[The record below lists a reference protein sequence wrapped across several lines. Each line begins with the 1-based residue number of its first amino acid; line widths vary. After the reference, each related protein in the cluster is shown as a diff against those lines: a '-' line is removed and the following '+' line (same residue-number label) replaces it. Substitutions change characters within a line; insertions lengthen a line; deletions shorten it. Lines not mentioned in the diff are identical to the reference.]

1 MIGQGKRA
9 SDVELS
15 GSMKLVSDSQTV
27 IAHIVAMRA
36 EEVVAPVEGAV
47 PVAEAVVAAEPEVV
61 VKKGKKEEE
70 AGEKEK
76 GKKK

>member
-1 MIGQGKRA
+1 
-9 SDVELS
+9 
-15 GSMKLVSDSQTV
+15 V

-36 EEVVAPVEGAV
+36 EEVAAPVEGAA
-47 PVAEAVVAAEPEVV
+47 PVAGATAAEPEV

-70 AGEKEK
+70 AEDK

>member
-1 MIGQGKRA
+1 
-9 SDVELS
+9 VELS
-15 GSMKLVSDSQTV
+15 GSMKLVSDPQTV
-27 IAHIVAMRA
+27 IAHCVAMRA

-47 PVAEAVVAAEPEVV
+47 PVAEAAVPAAAEPEVA
-61 VKKGKKEEE
+61 KKGKKEEE

>member
-1 MIGQGKRA
+1 
-9 SDVELS
+9 
-15 GSMKLVSDSQTV
+15 MKLVSDAQTV
-27 IAHIVAMRA
+27 VAHIVAMRA

-47 PVAEAVVAAEPEVV
+47 PVAEVAATTAEPEV

-70 AGEKEK
+70 APEKEK

>member
-1 MIGQGKRA
+1 
-9 SDVELS
+9 VELS
-15 GSMKLVSDSQTV
+15 GSMKLVSDPTTV

-61 VKKGKKEEE
+61 KKGKKEEE